1 MRISSRSTP
10 FERVEYVLILSV
22 LFLLVV
28 VTLQPILNL
37 VAISFSSPEKV
48 PGMSGLEVIPQGF
61 SLDVWKLLLNNEAVL
76 RGFGNAMLITVVGTV
91 IKVVLTTL
99 LAWALAQKRLP
110 GRRWLF
116 MFVLFTIVF
125 DPGIIPDFLVMKKLG
140 LLNSYWSVILYRAV
154 FAWYL
159 IILVRLFEEIPQE
172 LLEAAELDGAN
183 PFQTLWFVI
192 LPVAKSSIAMIT
204 LFYLVLHWN
213 EFFRAMIYLNDP
225 DKWPLQVV
233 LRQFVVEGD
242 KLSMVGVESMST
254 YTDASQI
261 SIKALKAGMITL
273 TIAIYPII
281 LRFFTKGTMSGAVKG

>member
-48 PGMSGLEVIPQGF
+48 PGMSGLEIIPQGF

-91 IKVVLTTL
+91 INVVLTTL

-125 DPGIIPDFLVMKKLG
+125 DPGIIPDFLVMKNWG
-140 LLNSYWSVILYRAV
+140 C
-154 FAWYL
+154 
-159 IILVRLFEEIPQE
+159 
-172 LLEAAELDGAN
+172 
-183 PFQTLWFVI
+183 
-192 LPVAKSSIAMIT
+192 
-204 LFYLVLHWN
+204 
-213 EFFRAMIYLNDP
+213 
-225 DKWPLQVV
+225 
-233 LRQFVVEGD
+233 
-242 KLSMVGVESMST
+242 
-254 YTDASQI
+254 
-261 SIKALKAGMITL
+261 
-273 TIAIYPII
+273 
-281 LRFFTKGTMSGAVKG
+281 

>member
-1 MRISSRSTP
+1 
-10 FERVEYVLILSV
+10 
-22 LFLLVV
+22 
-28 VTLQPILNL
+28 
-37 VAISFSSPEKV
+37 
-48 PGMSGLEVIPQGF
+48 
-61 SLDVWKLLLNNEAVL
+61 
-76 RGFGNAMLITVVGTV
+76 
-91 IKVVLTTL
+91 
-99 LAWALAQKRLP
+99 
-110 GRRWLF
+110 
-116 MFVLFTIVF
+116 
-125 DPGIIPDFLVMKKLG
+125 MKKLG

-159 IILVRLFEEIPQE
+159 IILVRLFEEIPEE

-183 PFQTLWFVI
+183 PFQTLWHVI

-204 LFYLVLHWN
+204 LFYMVLHWN
-213 EFFRAMIYLNDP
+213 EFFRAMVYLNDP

-242 KLSMVGVESMST
+242 KLSMVGVESMSN

-273 TIAIYPII
+273 TIAPLIAIYPII